1 MRHPFRSYCGTVPWE
16 ALGSTIVLIAK
27 FSTDPLPD
35 VDDTIGTRPGSD
47 GLSGGYSIPSF
58 AIIAEV
64 VIHRIAAESNLVLV
78 AVSAPRVKAM
88 QI

>member
-1 MRHPFRSYCGTVPWE
+1 MRHPFQSYCGTVPWE
-16 ALGSTIVLIAK
+16 VLGSTNVLIAK

-35 VDDTIGTRPGSD
+35 VDDRPGSN

-64 VIHRIAAESNLVLV
+64 VIHRIATESNLVLV